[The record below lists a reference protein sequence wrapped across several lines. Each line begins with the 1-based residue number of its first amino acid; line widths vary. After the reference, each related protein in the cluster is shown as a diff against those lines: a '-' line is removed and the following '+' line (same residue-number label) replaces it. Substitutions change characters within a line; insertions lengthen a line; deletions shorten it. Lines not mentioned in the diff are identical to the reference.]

1 MRPLSAPVK
10 TTWREVINGLV
21 PLQTQLIGYYKS
33 LGYQNLAGSGLI
45 EDVRALTL
53 ATCKDDI
60 ANTIAFLNVLM
71 HFGEHPEDEQTFR
84 ILTGAADTGLSMQKA
99 MERMGEHLKRS
110 MVTMIQFRLD
120 NMVRNV
126 LDSMKK
132 GLAGKSYTN
141 NIDTLLRFL
150 QLPDSDRKNQ
160 ILRVLQYMRNT
171 YHNNGTH
178 LLGKPIN
185 VQIENY
191 SFIFDKNSSIDC
203 ASWAHVM
210 VAMKATFEV
219 VGEILNSA
227 QVRALAWPVPVHLYL

>member
-1 MRPLSAPVK
+1 MRPLSALVK

-141 NIDTLLRFL
+141 NIDTLLRSL

-160 ILRVLQYMRNT
+160 ILRILQYMRNT

-191 SFIFDKNSSIDC
+191 SFIFDKNSSIDLC
-203 ASWAHVM
+203 IMGARYGGHEGNFRSSGRN
-210 VAMKATFEV
+210 T
-219 VGEILNSA
+219 
-227 QVRALAWPVPVHLYL
+227 